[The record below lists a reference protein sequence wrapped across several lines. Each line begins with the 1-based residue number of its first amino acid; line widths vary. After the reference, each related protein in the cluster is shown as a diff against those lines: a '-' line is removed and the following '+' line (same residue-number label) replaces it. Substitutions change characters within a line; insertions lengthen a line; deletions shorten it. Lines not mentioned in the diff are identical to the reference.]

1 MRARGRPGPHPAL
14 PLVGRTLRA
23 TPFSPVGSPSPVC
36 YLGTVLPASFMGQS
50 TDIKGTGPVQV
61 LRDSAVC
68 VWGASPPPVV
78 STQRSTS
85 PDLVCSICK
94 TETTVTSSHCVGDG
108 SWHNNRDSVESAAEY
123 VLREGRAPA
132 GGCALGRRR
141 EPWALGGGQ
150 GRAVAQLLRVAG
162 SGSPPGPQPGR
173 TLSAATTSRT
183 RRSPCAC
190 VARPALHQAPA
201 TLTYGRP
208 RGAASSGPL
217 RSERRCSGSPGPPHV
232 SSDTEAVGGTTSCR
246 CVQSPRSVRGR
257 R

>member
-68 VWGASPPPVV
+68 VGGRAPLPPVV

-132 GGCALGRRR
+132 GGCAPGRRR
-141 EPWALGGGQ
+141 EPCSCCVWRGPAP
-150 GRAVAQLLRVAG
+150 RPVP
-162 SGSPPGPQPGR
+162 SP
-173 TLSAATTSRT
+173 AAPC
-183 RRSPCAC
+183 RRRRPCAHAG
-190 VARPALHQAPA
+190 ARVPA
-201 TLTYGRP
+201 
-208 RGAASSGPL
+208 
-217 RSERRCSGSPGPPHV
+217 SPGPP
-232 SSDTEAVGGTTSCR
+232 STR
-246 CVQSPRSVRGR
+246 PPPL
-257 R
+257 